1 MGAIK
6 FLAAAVVNTK
16 YLAENATI
24 NGVHHWRDASWFVRV
39 GDCQDR
45 VVVVMVVSALQLV
58 PVDTAAVLAEP
69 PQSCSTR
76 HSGAVDGRHV
86 LLLQYLGINISRI

>member
-76 HSGAVDGRHV
+76 HSGAVYGRHV
-86 LLLQYLGINISRI
+86 LLLQ